1 MKQYIE
7 SNALKAR
14 ISVALAENRAV
25 VRTDANREGLE
36 AEERTLI
43 WVVAQIN
50 RAAMESVR
58 KVAANKAVRLVMAEY
73 GMKQYD
79 VAKALGISEA
89 QVSRMLREELPEDKQ
104 EEIIEAIKNGGVA

>member
-25 VRTDANREGLE
+25 VRTDANRAALN
-36 AEERTLI
+36 AEEAALI

-50 RAAMESVR
+50 RAAMDAVR

-79 VAKALGISEA
+79 VAKVLGVSEA
-89 QVSRMLREELPEDKQ
+89 QISRMLREELPEDEQ
-104 EEIIEAIKNGGVA
+104 AEIIEAIKNGGAA